1 MIFSLVILGFKKV
14 KQWTVFSTDR
24 MDVTEENVT
33 VKEALEKVAE
43 LEYSQNHLRDLN
55 AKMRRWLDV
64 ADDDMSGLRSENAD
78 LRNQVKQLE
87 KIISAAE
94 QSEAESCVSPLAHDL
109 DLEKRNEEKIQRLL
123 NSLQQERE
131 QDKIYLSNFK
141 DAVQSLEEDMKE
153 AQLALHDRDEV
164 VNQKNMEL
172 NYLEATV
179 EELSNFTK
187 ELKLMNQELR
197 QQLENKQNEALFLA
211 AHDPTTEKEGSPCP
225 HLSFAEEIR
234 LLASTATEA
243 TSMSHSKHQTQGEDE
258 EEQLKLQSL
267 TMHLQGKRCAGLLRT
282 GVIKAGLFLLSII
295 IITLIAFVASWISA
309 TNSDLFTINTLWK
322 VARLILQPYCSVH
335 YGALP
340 PI

>member
-1 MIFSLVILGFKKV
+1 
-14 KQWTVFSTDR
+14 

-109 DLEKRNEEKIQRLL
+109 DLEKRNEEKIQRLEEECITMKEQNKKLTAEL